1 MTYGGD
7 LQAAAGVRE
16 GDVIAGKYRVE
27 KIVGAGGMG
36 VVFAARHLQL
46 DEKVALKFLLPQ
58 ALESPEAVARFLRE
72 ARAAVKIKSE
82 HVARVSDVG
91 TLESGSPY
99 MVMEYLDGGDLA
111 ARVRRQG
118 ALPIEQAVE
127 FVLQA
132 CVAVADAHALGIVHR
147 DLKPANL
154 FCVRRSDGQLSIKVL
169 DFGISKMS
177 EPSRSSGPAAMSMTR
192 TSAIM
197 GSPLYMSPE
206 QMQSPKDVGPPTD
219 LWALGVVLFELLT
232 ARVPFG
238 GETYAEIAVKVATQP
253 PPRVR
258 ALRPEVPEG
267 LEAAIEKCLVRDPRG
282 RHANVGQLALALLP
296 FAPKRANA
304 SVERISGIL
313 RAAGLS
319 ATALDEPTPATENLV
334 AGGTIAPVG
343 GTSPG
348 IPRRSK
354 AAIGGVAATLAA
366 VLVAVIAVK
375 AWPSHVDP
383 QRDDDHGRW
392 AGAGASDP
400 RQPPPPTATLQPPE
414 RATGAGEVQGG
425 SPAAA
430 APAVARPED
439 DAGSTGTGNR
449 LSPRERGA
457 SSPASGA
464 QAHPK
469 PVAPVAETVSALP
482 PPPAPPAPPPQP
494 EPNVDPLAKLRP
506 KS

>member
-7 LQAAAGVRE
+7 VQAAAGVRE

-36 VVFAARHLQL
+36 VVVAARHLQL

-58 ALESPEAVARFLRE
+58 ALGSPEAVARFLRE
-72 ARAAVKIKSE
+72 ARAAVKIKNE

-91 TLESGSPY
+91 TLENGSPY

-132 CVAVADAHALGIVHR
+132 CVAVADAHALGILHR

-154 FCVRRSDGQLSIKVL
+154 FCIRRADGQLSIKVL

-296 FAPKRANA
+296 FAPKRATA
-304 SVERISGIL
+304 SVDRISGIL
-313 RAAGLS
+313 QAAGLS
-319 ATALDEPTPATENLV
+319 AIALDVPTSATEALL

-343 GTSPG
+343 GTAPG
-348 IPRRSK
+348 ISPAQQGRDRRLRGDAGRARRGHCRESVALPRRS
-354 AAIGGVAATLAA
+354 AGRRR
-366 VLVAVIAVK
+366 
-375 AWPSHVDP
+375 AWPVGGYGGLRSTP
-383 QRDDDHGRW
+383 T
-392 AGAGASDP
+392 
-400 RQPPPPTATLQPPE
+400 PPPTATLATAGAPQPRLATC
-414 RATGAGEVQGG
+414 RAGRQ
-425 SPAAA
+425 PARLRSCGRMTTLDRRGRA
-430 APAVARPED
+430 
-439 DAGSTGTGNR
+439 AGSR
-449 LSPRERGA
+449 L
-457 SSPASGA
+457 
-464 QAHPK
+464 
-469 PVAPVAETVSALP
+469 VTAE
-482 PPPAPPAPPPQP
+482 
-494 EPNVDPLAKLRP
+494 
-506 KS
+506 